1 MNPLTKIGFETSPTL
16 LLKKYRRAINHE
28 ASVTGTAI
36 SRGGLKDFGITM
48 TDTEFAAYLL
58 TNPYPPVPALAANA
72 TQATIDA
79 AAALAA
85 EVALPSYRPVPQPP
99 VLPGDQ
105 GSEAQFRRYTAKQA
119 NYVIFAN
126 GLQDLKKMIT
136 DSLGDSIIAA
146 METEAVPVENMSIPQ
161 ILQYLVNTYGVTTK
175 TDVQTLIDRCSNP
188 CENMADFY
196 AHAQRLANLYQQL
209 ERKEAAIAKYQQMK
223 YLEDT
228 TKHIDVIDEAR
239 INYIIANPTYA
250 TQSFADMVTFIR
262 EQLQNKVPTVRSL
275 GIGSSVTGKQP
286 STKVVVASM
295 DTVTDLLLSVVD
307 RLDRAEKALAIS
319 KQKAAPT
326 SNAPNQGSGRVKG
339 NLYCFCHGFNNSH
352 VGVDCKVMMS
362 DVSYTAAHKAAQ
374 APALIDGKQG
384 RN

>member
-1 MNPLTKIGFETSPTL
+1 
-16 LLKKYRRAINHE
+16 
-28 ASVTGTAI
+28 
-36 SRGGLKDFGITM
+36 
-48 TDTEFAAYLL
+48 
-58 TNPYPPVPALAANA
+58 
-72 TQATIDA
+72 
-79 AAALAA
+79 
-85 EVALPSYRPVPQPP
+85 
-99 VLPGDQ
+99 
-105 GSEAQFRRYTAKQA
+105 
-119 NYVIFAN
+119 
-126 GLQDLKKMIT
+126 
-136 DSLGDSIIAA
+136 

-275 GIGSSVTGKQP
+275 GIGSSVTGKQS

-295 DTVTDLLLSVVD
+295 DTVTDLVLSVVD

-319 KQKAAPT
+319 KQHQLVMLLTKDQVGSKEICIASVMDSIIPT
-326 SNAPNQGSGRVKG
+326 LV
-339 NLYCFCHGFNNSH
+339 
-352 VGVDCKVMMS
+352 
-362 DVSYTAAHKAAQ
+362 
-374 APALIDGKQG
+374 
-384 RN
+384 